1 MIKPSPEEK
10 TIITILLS
18 ISFGLFI
25 GVLSSQEKIK
35 ELETD
40 KDLLILHLEEVTEMN
55 DMLLIMRNQTNGN
68 QRR

>member
-40 KDLLILHLEEVTEMN
+40 KGLLMLHLEEMTEMN
-55 DMLLIMRNQTNGN
+55 DMLLIMSNQTNGN
-68 QRR
+68 

>member
-40 KDLLILHLEEVTEMN
+40 KDLLMLDLEEMTEMN

-68 QRR
+68 

>member
-25 GVLSSQEKIK
+25 GVLSAQEKIN

-68 QRR
+68 

>member
-40 KDLLILHLEEVTEMN
+40 KDLLMLHLEETTEMN

-68 QRR
+68 

>member
-40 KDLLILHLEEVTEMN
+40 KDFLILHLEEVTEIN

-68 QRR
+68 

>member
-25 GVLSSQEKIK
+25 GILSSREKIN

-40 KDLLILHLEEVTEMN
+40 KDFLILHLEEVTEMN

-68 QRR
+68 

>member
-35 ELETD
+35 ELEAD
-40 KDLLILHLEEVTEMN
+40 KDLLMLHLEEATEMN

-68 QRR
+68 

>member
-40 KDLLILHLEEVTEMN
+40 KDLLMLHLEEMTEMN
-55 DMLLIMRNQTNGN
+55 DMLLIMRNQTNGS
-68 QRR
+68 

>member
-10 TIITILLS
+10 IIITILLS

-25 GVLSSQEKIK
+25 GVLSAQEKIN

-40 KDLLILHLEEVTEMN
+40 KDLLILHLQEVTEMN
-55 DMLLIMRNQTNGN
+55 DTLLIMRNQTNGN
-68 QRR
+68 

>member
-40 KDLLILHLEEVTEMN
+40 KDLLMLHLEEMTEMN

-68 QRR
+68 

>member
-35 ELETD
+35 ELEAD
-40 KDLLILHLEEVTEMN
+40 KDLLMLHLEEVTEMN

-68 QRR
+68 

>member
-40 KDLLILHLEEVTEMN
+40 KDLLMLHLEEVTEMN

-68 QRR
+68 

>member
-25 GVLSSQEKIK
+25 GILSSREKIK

-40 KDLLILHLEEVTEMN
+40 KDFLILHLEEVTEMN

-68 QRR
+68 

>member
-40 KDLLILHLEEVTEMN
+40 KDLLMLHLEEVIEMN
-55 DMLLIMRNQTNGN
+55 VQ
-68 QRR
+68 